1 MATSS
6 AALRFTAEGV
16 QIYVCAAAEGIFS
29 WRLKGPDATLFDAA
43 GRAVGSH
50 FAGPTWQGA
59 DGSAVVGEVV
69 ANSPAPRDDAIPW
82 LLLRAV
88 SHRGD
93 GIFSKVNYILRVETS
108 GGLAPQSGCAEASA
122 GSERRVPYRA
132 AYLFIHGK

>member
-1 MATSS
+1 MAKTA
-6 AALRFTAEGV
+6 AALRFAAEGV
-16 QIYVCAAAEGIFS
+16 QVYVCAAAEGGFA
-29 WRLKGPDATLFDAA
+29 WRLKGPEAKLFDASGREA
-43 GRAVGSH
+43 GTH
-50 FAGPTWQGA
+50 FAGPTWPGA